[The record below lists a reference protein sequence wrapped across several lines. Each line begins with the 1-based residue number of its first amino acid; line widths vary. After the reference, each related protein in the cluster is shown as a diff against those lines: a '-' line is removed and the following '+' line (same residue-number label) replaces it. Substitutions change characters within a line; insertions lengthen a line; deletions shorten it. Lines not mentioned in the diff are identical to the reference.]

1 MKKLICAKMPVK
13 NTEAIAV
20 MLCEDDIPV
29 ELYIERRGGNI
40 ACGDIFV
47 GYVEKIIPPEGGA
60 FVRLSENE
68 RGYLPPSKRK
78 NIVYKT
84 AKKDDVMK
92 PGDEIIVRIETESTA
107 EKHAVLNC
115 SLKTPGNKEIV
126 DEIKEKGLHRPAG
139 TCLYKAPR
147 RWSEILDRNAAEEF
161 SRIVTDDETV
171 FEDLGGKAAFYD
183 DKLVSLYKLY
193 NLSTVLDRA
202 LAKKVWLSSGA
213 YVFIER
219 TEAFTVIDVNSG
231 KISGRAGSEELF
243 LKVNKEAAD
252 EIFRQLR
259 LRHISGSI
267 LVDFISMKKGESVNE
282 LFSYCQELAEA
293 DPVYV
298 NVVDITKLG
307 IMEITRHK
315 TVRPLAAQIAAL

>member
-13 NTEAIAV
+13 ETEAIAV
-20 MLCEDDIPV
+20 MLCEDDVPA
-29 ELYIERRGGNI
+29 ELYIERRGGYT

-47 GYVEKIIPPEGGA
+47 GYVENIIPPEGGA
-60 FVRLSENE
+60 FVRLTEGE
-68 RGYLPPSKRK
+68 RGYLPPSKRR

-84 AKKDDVMK
+84 VKKDDVLK
-92 PGDEIIVRIETESTA
+92 PGDEILVRVETESA
-107 EKHAVLNC
+107 AGKHAVLNC
-115 SLKTPGNKEIV
+115 SLKTPGNKDIIE
-126 DEIKEKGLHRPAG
+126 EIKEKGLHRPAG

-147 RWSEILDRNAAEEF
+147 RWLEILDKNAGEEF

-171 FEDLGGKAAFYD
+171 FEDLGGRAAFYD

-193 NLSTVLDRA
+193 NMTTVLDRA
-202 LAKKVWLSSGA
+202 LAKKVWLQSGA
-213 YVFIER
+213 YIFIEK

-231 KISGRAGSEELF
+231 KISKKSGCEEMF
-243 LKVNKEAAD
+243 LQVNKQAAV
-252 EIFRQLR
+252 EIFRQFR
-259 LRHISGSI
+259 LRHISGSV
-267 LVDFISMKKGESVNE
+267 LVDFISMKKDESIAE
-282 LFSYCQELAEA
+282 LFSFCQELAKS

-315 TVRPLAAQIAAL
+315 TVRPLSAQIAAL